1 MDKMQEEFK
10 AWAKVNGLRLER
22 QTSMCGGDMGRYDFG
37 PTQAALEVWC
47 DAWKASRSALR
58 VKLPTFENGSIRGY
72 SGDCEEA
79 RMVVDC
85 VAESLEKAG
94 VSYE

>member
-1 MDKMQEEFK
+1 MDKMREEFE

-37 PTQAALEVWC
+37 PTQAALEVWS

-58 VKLPTFENGSIRGY
+58 VKLPIFENGSIRGY

-79 RMVVDC
+79 SMVVDS

-94 VSYE
+94 VRHE

>member
-1 MDKMQEEFK
+1 MDKMREEFE
-10 AWAKVNGLRLER
+10 AWCRKRGYTLKPAETN
-22 QTSMCGGDMGRYDFG
+22 CGIIIDGSYGHPRV
-37 PTQAALEVWC
+37 QL
-47 DAWKASRSALR
+47 AWESWQESRATLC